1 MEEFD
6 VAVVG
11 AGVGGLV
18 AALEL
23 SASHRVVLLERLPRP
38 GGTAASFRRG
48 GYSFPAGPLGFSF
61 PRLVDSYFENR
72 CLRRVRFHR
81 KHYHLL
87 AGDLDLVISRP
98 LEVLARE
105 LARRYPE
112 ERLDRA
118 VSELKLLIARARGV
132 FATRSGLFSALER
145 RRVDYSLEAYYR
157 PAAEFFSDF
166 LKDETLV
173 NLFSSQGVK
182 SSEQSAIASAYMWD
196 ILTETGIWYPEGGI
210 DALLLSLYRR
220 VRERVQ
226 VMLGTP
232 VRRISLERGG
242 YALEAGDRELSA
254 GAVVIN
260 ADYKKA
266 FLELADESFAG
277 GFAESVARRKESGSV
292 FSLYLGVDL
301 SRVDFSRMR
310 AEHMLYYP
318 ALDEGAEHLTGN
330 MFYGKEVEVALLP
343 GGEGAAAPPGR
354 GVVVV
359 RSPMSYERCLFDTGE
374 EYHAFKER
382 AGDELL
388 EIAEHLLPGVA
399 GAVEVRD
406 AATPLSYEVWGGRY
420 RGSVAGWSWSDS
432 IARSLVETPFENLL
446 TAGIYSFSIP
456 FLGGFAS
463 AMYSA
468 QLAAQKLKHRH

>member
-11 AGVGGLV
+11 AGIGGLV

-48 GYSFPAGPLGFSF
+48 RYFFPAGPLGFSF
-61 PRLVDSYFENR
+61 PRLVGAYFEDR
-72 CLRRVRFHR
+72 CLGRVRFHR
-81 KHYHLL
+81 RHYHLL

-98 LEVLARE
+98 LEVLAKE
-105 LARRYPE
+105 LGRRYPE

-118 VSELKLLIARARGV
+118 ISELKLLIARARGV
-132 FATRSGLFSALER
+132 FVTRWGLFNALER

-210 DALLLSLYRR
+210 DRLLTRLYRSLEGR
-220 VRERVQ
+220 AGVR
-226 VMLGTP
+226 LATP
-232 VRRISLERGG
+232 VERISKREGG
-242 YALEAGDRELSA
+242 YVVHTGKGGLSA
-254 GAVVIN
+254 RALVLN
-260 ADYKKA
+260 SDYKKT
-266 FLELADESFAG
+266 FLELADFAG
-277 GFAESVARRKESGSV
+277 EFAREVEKRKESGSV

-318 ALDEGAEHLTGN
+318 ALDEGAEHLAGN

-343 GGEGAAAPPGR
+343 GGEGATAPPGR

-382 AGDELL
+382 AGEELL
-388 EIAEHLLPGVA
+388 AIAEHLLPGVSK
-399 GAVEVRD
+399 AVEVRE

-468 QLAAQKLKHRH
+468 MRASELLRSSL